1 MRLQPGD
8 IVVRRQFQRDD
19 LLSRVWVGHVAADDE
34 HGLWI
39 WVADG
44 SAFLDIGAADGRTF
58 REVPFGEWR
67 QVDKAMRSDRW
78 HGEMLM
84 FHPPGEAY
92 SLWFFFREARFAFWY
107 VNLEEPAI
115 RWHDGIAAGIDT
127 IDYDLDLVVQPDRT
141 WRWKDEEEFAEHLA
155 HPDTYWVRDEAAVW
169 AEGRRLV
176 KLIEAGKFPFDRHR
190 TDFRPDPTWI
200 VPIVLPPGWDR
211 QRAHG

>member
-1 MRLQPGD
+1 MRLPPGH

-34 HGLWI
+34 HGLWV

-67 QVDKAMRSDRW
+67 QVDKAMREDRW

-107 VNLEEPAI
+107 VNLEEPAT
-115 RWHDGIAAGIDT
+115 RWHDGTVAGIDT

-169 AEGRRLV
+169 AEGRRIV
-176 KLIEAGKFPFDRHR
+176 ELIEAGGFPFDHHR
-190 TDFRPDPTWI
+190 ADFRPDPTWI
-200 VPIVLPPGWDR
+200 VPTALPPGWDR
-211 QRAHG
+211 QRAR